1 MKILRELIKLKKLIG
16 DLNNNMNNLNLT
28 LYCEINYTS
37 YIFYVSKS
45 DSQNNFKIVYELK
58 VPLAGIEKNSISDFK
73 KVFNTIKENV
83 YLIEQKFNHTFKD
96 IILILDNFNLTFIN
110 MTGFKK
116 LNGSQV
122 LKENIFYI
130 LNTLKSCID
139 EIEANKNILHIFNSK
154 FNLDNKNIENLPI
167 GLLEFLFS

>member
-1 MKILRELIKLKKLIG
+1 
-16 DLNNNMNNLNLT
+16 MNDPQLS
-28 LYCEINYTS
+28 LYLEINYLS

-96 IILILDNFNLTFIN
+96 IILILDNLNLTFIN

-122 LKENIFYI
+122 LKENIFI

-139 EIEANKNILHIFNSK
+139 EIEAKKNILHIFNSK
-154 FNLDNKNIENLPI
+154 FNLDQNIENLQ
-167 GLLEFLFS
+167 LDFLEIFILMNYLFH